1 MIDGYAYCVNLTI
14 PAHLSRRW
22 SDKRRKLTQ
31 MNCFHSKVFA
41 LAQGF
46 SYRAMVFTSPV
57 NNITAISW
65 WSVLVV
71 METGVPGKKPLKSH

>member
-1 MIDGYAYCVNLTI
+1 
-14 PAHLSRRW
+14 
-22 SDKRRKLTQ
+22 
-31 MNCFHSKVFA
+31 MNCYHSKVFV

-46 SYRAMVFTSPV
+46 SYRVMVSTSPV

-71 METGVPGKKPLKSH
+71 VETGVPGKNPLKSH